1 MIVSLSGLLQ
11 AAAVVTIVFSIVTS
25 VSIDHPAVQLFTHFR
40 VQYLAV
46 AVLLA
51 AALAVLRS
59 PGYSALMVATALLNA
74 AFVLPWY
81 AGGTTVADESSLK
94 VLHANILSGNREH
107 ARFLELVS
115 EESPDLVVVQEVSAE
130 WASALEALQSDYPY
144 RIVEPRAG
152 NFGIALLSRIPL
164 VSSSVIESPPLS
176 HPTVVARLSV
186 ADQLMTVVTTH
197 PTIPVSR
204 TLFDS
209 RNAQLASVAELIR
222 RTTGPV
228 MLVGDLNASQ
238 WDLYYRKLES
248 DTGLVNAR
256 RGFGI
261 RPTWPTYLPFAM
273 IPIDHVLVSDE
284 IRVVDIRTG
293 PRVGSD
299 HLPLIVTI
307 AL

>member
-1 MIVSLSGLLQ
+1 M
-11 AAAVVTIVFSIVTS
+11 VTIVFSIVTS

-81 AGGTTVADESSLK
+81 AGGTTVTDESSLK

>member
-1 MIVSLSGLLQ
+1 M
-11 AAAVVTIVFSIVTS
+11 VTIVFSIVTS

-81 AGGTTVADESSLK
+81 AGGTTVTDESSLK

-130 WASALEALQSDYPY
+130 WAGALEALQSDYPY

-197 PTIPVSR
+197 PTIPVNR
-204 TLFDS
+204 ALFDS